1 MPIVRASTK
10 GQIVIPAR
18 LRRKYRIE
26 KGTKVNIIDGDGE
39 IILRPV
45 LQNAV
50 DDAKGLFRG
59 GPSSLQELHR
69 ERSEGAA
76 A

>member
-1 MPIVRASTK
+1 MPIVRTSTK

-18 LRRKYRIE
+18 LRRKYGID
-26 KGTKVNIIDGDGE
+26 KGTKVNVIDGDGE

-50 DDAKGLFRG
+50 QDARGLFRG
-59 GPSSLQELHR
+59 GPSSLAELHR
-69 ERSEGAA
+69 ERSEEGR
-76 A
+76 

>member
-1 MPIVRASTK
+1 MPIVRTSTK

-26 KGTKVNIIDGDGE
+26 KGTKVNVIDGDGE

-45 LQNAV
+45 LQDAV
-50 DDAKGLFRG
+50 QDAKGIFRG
-59 GPSSLQELHR
+59 GPSSLLELHK
-69 ERSEGAA
+69 ERSEGNGA
-76 A
+76 